1 MCETTYRGIGR
12 ILVTAFGLVFS
23 IGCGSDSGAFEP
35 VAIISA
41 TPSEGPAPLTVTFD
55 GSASKTSSSSRE
67 YQWDLGDGTFDDRE
81 TFEHTYTVPGYYR
94 VTLAV
99 WDADRNAGTDAVD
112 ISVAADRLLSIS
124 GTVTAFPNQFT
135 DSDTN
140 NPAAPDGPNDERA
153 DAQEIPRTPAIIGGF
168 LAATPTTRPGDRFAN
183 SADQV
188 DWYAIELESGQIV
201 QLAIADWVSAEPSRI
216 DFDLFVRKP
225 SGGVVASVG
234 DGQFETVQVTDAG
247 SYLIEVRAMSGFSNY
262 TLSVGVTPSASSTRE
277 LSTSAALAPG
287 EILVRRGLASKA
299 VGVATEPLGLEVVAE
314 GGSDVVLG
322 RLPPATALKSAGNG
336 AASPVTSLGS
346 WAKGLS
352 DEQLEKLRTLY
363 EVKRLRA
370 RADIDHAEPNYVLH
384 PMLTPDD
391 PRYPTQWH
399 YPLIG
404 LPQAW
409 ELSAGSSSIIVAVV
423 DTGVFLA
430 HSELQGKLIDGYD
443 FIQDPA
449 RALDGDGIDP
459 NPDDP
464 GDGFVLELSSFHGTH
479 VAGTVGAETNNELGV
494 AGVSWGAQIMP
505 VRVLGQGG
513 GTSFDVLEGVRYA
526 AGLENTSGTLPP
538 RRADIINLSVGG
550 SPFSQFTQDV
560 YTQVR
565 DAGVIVISAAGNDAV
580 SEPSYPAS
588 YEGVVS
594 VSAVGPDKQRAPY
607 SNFGMFVDVAAP
619 GGNLELD
626 LNGDGLPDG
635 VLSTH
640 VGFDEGERTSAVRFM
655 EGTSMASPHMA
666 GVAAL
671 MKSVY
676 ADLTPADL
684 DALLAGGSITED
696 LGEEGRDDVYGYG
709 LIDAARALQE
719 AVRLA
724 GGGQLPSLL
733 TTSPSLLV
741 FESGVSELMLEVAQV
756 GADPLTVQD
765 ISANHEWIAEVT
777 QLDVDQAGL
786 GTYRVVVDRTDLADG
801 AYLSTLTFLASN
813 GESSAVTVFM
823 RVGDPS
829 GPGDAGLVFVELLDA
844 SRPDEILEIVDA
856 GAAAGVYE
864 YSFAELGAG
873 IYYVVAG
880 TDNDNDGDLCDEG
893 EACGAYATLSL
904 PDAIRLG
911 TDDIADR
918 DFLIGYRPDILAAQA
933 AGAPSAI
940 ERMRLRP

>member
-1 MCETTYRGIGR
+1 MIAC
-12 ILVTAFGLVFS
+12 GLVFAG
-23 IGCGSDSGAFEP
+23 GCDDDGDGGAFEP
-35 VAIISA
+35 VAVISA
-41 TPSEGPAPLTVTFD
+41 TPPEGPAPLRVTFD
-55 GSASKTSSSSRE
+55 GSASETSSSSRE
-67 YQWDLGDGTFDDRE
+67 YQWDLGDGTVDDRE

-99 WDADRNAGTDAVD
+99 WDADRNAGTDSVD

-140 NPAAPDGPNDERA
+140 NPAATDGPNDERA
-153 DAQEIPRTPAIIGGF
+153 DAQQIPRTPTIIGGF
-168 LAATPTTRPGDRFAN
+168 LAATPTGRPGDRFAS

-188 DWYAIELESGQIV
+188 DWYAIEVEAGQTV
-201 QLAIADWVSAEPSRI
+201 QLAIADWVSADPAQI

-225 SGGVVASVG
+225 SGGVIASVG

-277 LSTSAALAPG
+277 LRTSAALVPG
-287 EILVRRGLASKA
+287 EILVRRGPASKA
-299 VGVATEPLGLEVVAE
+299 LGVATEPLGLEVVAE

-322 RLPPATALKSAGNG
+322 RLPPATALKSGRSG
-336 AASPVTSLGS
+336 AASPVTALGS
-346 WAKGLS
+346 WAEGLS

-370 RADIDHAEPNYVLH
+370 RADIDHAEPNYVLQ
-384 PMLTPDD
+384 PMLAPDD

-409 ELSAGSSSIIVAVV
+409 ELSTGSSSIIVAVI

-430 HSELQGKLIDGYD
+430 HSELQAKLIAGYD

-550 SPFSQFTQDV
+550 SPFSQFEQDV

-588 YEGVVS
+588 YDRVVS

-635 VLSTH
+635 VLSTS
-640 VGFDEGERTSAVRFM
+640 VGFDAGERTSAVRFM
-655 EGTSMASPHMA
+655 EGTSMASPHIA

-696 LGEEGRDDVYGYG
+696 LGEAGRDDVYGYG
-709 LIDAARALQE
+709 LIDTVRALQE

-724 GGGQLPSLL
+724 GGGDLPSLL
-733 TTSPSLLV
+733 TVSPSLLV
-741 FESGVSELMLEVAQV
+741 FESGISELTLEVAQV

-765 ISANHEWIAEVT
+765 ISASDEWIVEVT
-777 QLDVDQAGL
+777 QLDVDEAGL
-786 GTYRVVVDRTDLADG
+786 GTYRVLVDRTELADG
-801 AYLSTLTFLASN
+801 AYVSTLTFLASN
-813 GESSAVTVFM
+813 GENSAVTVFM
-823 RVGDPS
+823 RVGEPS

-844 SRPDEILEIVDA
+844 SRPDEIIEIVDA
-856 GAAAGVYE
+856 GTGGVHP
-864 YSFAELGAG
+864 YSFAELDAG
-873 IYYVVAG
+873 IYYVAAG

>member
-1 MCETTYRGIGR
+1 LR
-12 ILVTAFGLVFS
+12 
-23 IGCGSDSGAFEP
+23 
-35 VAIISA
+35 
-41 TPSEGPAPLTVTFD
+41 VTFD

-81 TFEHTYTVPGYYR
+81 AFEHTYTVPGYYR

-99 WDADRNAGTDAVD
+99 RDADRNAGTDSVD

-124 GTVTAFPNQFT
+124 GTVTAVPNQFT

-140 NPAAPDGPNDERA
+140 NPGAPYGPNDERA
-153 DAQEIPRTPAIIGGF
+153 DAQEIPRTPSIIGGF
-168 LAATPTTRPGDRFAN
+168 LAATPTTRPGDRFAS
-183 SADQV
+183 SADPV
-188 DWYAIELESGQIV
+188 DWYAIELESGQTV
-201 QLAIADWVSAEPSRI
+201 QLAIADWVSADPARI
-216 DFDLFVRKP
+216 DFDLFVLTP
-225 SGGVVASVG
+225 SGDVVDSVG

-247 SYLIEVRAMSGFSNY
+247 SYLVEVRAMRGFSNY

-277 LSTSAALAPG
+277 LSTSAALVPG
-287 EILVRRGLASKA
+287 EILVRRALASKSL
-299 VGVATEPLGLEVVAE
+299 GGATEPLGLEVVAE

-322 RLPPATALKSAGNG
+322 RLPPATALKSGGSG
-336 AASPVTSLGS
+336 AASPVTGLGS
-346 WAKGLS
+346 WAEGLS
-352 DEQLEKLRTLY
+352 DDQLEKLRTLY

-370 RADIDHAEPNYVLH
+370 RADIDHAEPNYVLQ
-384 PMLTPDD
+384 PMLAPDD

-409 ELSAGSSSIIVAVV
+409 ELSTGSSSIIVAVV

-430 HSELQGKLIDGYD
+430 HSELQAKLIAGYD

-550 SPFSQFTQDV
+550 SPFSQFEQDV

-588 YEGVVS
+588 YDRVVS

-619 GGNLELD
+619 GGNMELD
-626 LNGDGLPDG
+626 LNADGLPDG

-640 VGFDEGERTSAVRFM
+640 VGFDAGERTSAVRLM
-655 EGTSMASPHMA
+655 EGTSMASPHMV

-696 LGEEGRDDVYGYG
+696 LGEAGRDDVYGYG
-709 LIDAARALQE
+709 LIDAKRALQE

-724 GGGQLPSLL
+724 DGGDLPSLL

-741 FESGVSELMLEVAQV
+741 FESGISELTLEVKQV
-756 GADPLTVQD
+756 GAEPLTVQA
-765 ISANHEWIAEVT
+765 ISSSDPWVQVT
-777 QLDVDQAGL
+777 PSPPGDFPRPVPS
-786 GTYRVVVDRTDLADG
+786 TYQVLVNRDPLLVADG
-801 AYLSTLTFLASN
+801 AYLSTLTLDASN

-823 RVGDPS
+823 RVGASS

-844 SRPDEILEIVDA
+844 SRPGEIIEIVDA
-856 GAAAGVYE
+856 GTNGTHG
-864 YSFAELGAG
+864 YSFTGLPAG
-873 IYYVVAG
+873 IYFLAAG

-911 TDDIADR
+911 TDDIAER

-940 ERMRLRP
+940 ERVRLRP

>member
-1 MCETTYRGIGR
+1 M
-12 ILVTAFGLVFS
+12 
-23 IGCGSDSGAFEP
+23 
-35 VAIISA
+35 
-41 TPSEGPAPLTVTFD
+41 
-55 GSASKTSSSSRE
+55 
-67 YQWDLGDGTFDDRE
+67 
-81 TFEHTYTVPGYYR
+81 
-94 VTLAV
+94 LA
-99 WDADRNAGTDAVD
+99 
-112 ISVAADRLLSIS
+112 
-124 GTVTAFPNQFT
+124 
-135 DSDTN
+135 
-140 NPAAPDGPNDERA
+140 
-153 DAQEIPRTPAIIGGF
+153 
-168 LAATPTTRPGDRFAN
+168 
-183 SADQV
+183 
-188 DWYAIELESGQIV
+188 
-201 QLAIADWVSAEPSRI
+201 
-216 DFDLFVRKP
+216 
-225 SGGVVASVG
+225 
-234 DGQFETVQVTDAG
+234 
-247 SYLIEVRAMSGFSNY
+247 
-262 TLSVGVTPSASSTRE
+262 
-277 LSTSAALAPG
+277 
-287 EILVRRGLASKA
+287 
-299 VGVATEPLGLEVVAE
+299 
-314 GGSDVVLG
+314 
-322 RLPPATALKSAGNG
+322 
-336 AASPVTSLGS
+336 
-346 WAKGLS
+346 
-352 DEQLEKLRTLY
+352 
-363 EVKRLRA
+363 
-370 RADIDHAEPNYVLH
+370 
-384 PMLTPDD
+384 PDD

-409 ELSAGSSSIIVAVV
+409 ELSTGSSSIIVAVV

-430 HSELQGKLIDGYD
+430 HSELQAKLIAGYD

-464 GDGFVLELSSFHGTH
+464 GNGAVLELSSFHGTH

-505 VRVLGQGG
+505 MRVIGQGG

-526 AGLENTSGTLPP
+526 AGFENTSGTLPP
-538 RRADIINLSVGG
+538 RRADIINLSLGG
-550 SPFSQFTQDV
+550 SPFSQFEQDV

-626 LNGDGLPDG
+626 LNADGLPDG
-635 VLSTH
+635 VLSTS
-640 VGFDEGERTSAVRFM
+640 VGFDAGERTSAVRFM

-676 ADLTPADL
+676 ADLTPTDL
-684 DALLAGGSITED
+684 ETLLASGSITED

-709 LIDAARALQE
+709 LIDSVKALQE

-724 GGGQLPSLL
+724 DGGDLPSLL

-741 FESGVSELMLEVAQV
+741 FESGISELMLEVAQV

-765 ISANHEWIAEVT
+765 ISAADEWIVEVT
-777 QLDVDQAGL
+777 ELDVDQAGL
-786 GTYRVVVDRTDLADG
+786 GTYRVVVDRTELADG
-801 AYLSTLTFLASN
+801 AYLSTLTLLASN

-823 RVGDPS
+823 RVGEPS

-864 YSFAELGAG
+864 YSFAELDAG

-911 TDDIADR
+911 TDDIAAR

-933 AGAPSAI
+933 AGAPPPL